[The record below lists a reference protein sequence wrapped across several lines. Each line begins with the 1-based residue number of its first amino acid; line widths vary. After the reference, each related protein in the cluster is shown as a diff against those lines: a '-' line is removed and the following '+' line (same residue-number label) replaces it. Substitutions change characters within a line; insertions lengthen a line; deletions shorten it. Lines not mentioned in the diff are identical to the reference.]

1 MHLRLEWLAIGAV
14 PGIGRYVLPV
24 DEYRA
29 RFPVVR
35 FAGQE
40 IAALQQQ
47 DLLPRGRQ
55 RVRERAP
62 PAPVPMMMTS

>member
-1 MHLRLEWLAIGAV
+1 MHLRLEWLAIGVV

-47 DLLPRGRQ
+47 DLLPEGAS
-55 RVRERAP
+55 VCASVPP